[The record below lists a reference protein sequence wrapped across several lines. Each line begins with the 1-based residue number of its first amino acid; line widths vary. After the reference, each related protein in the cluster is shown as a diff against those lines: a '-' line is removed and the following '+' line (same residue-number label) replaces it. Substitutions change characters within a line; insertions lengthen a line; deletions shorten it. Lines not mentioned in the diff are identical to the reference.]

1 MDLIKIQGKQ
11 YQIATKAGELTL
23 SQVKALTNLKRPD
36 EFETDEGFT
45 AYLHYIR
52 KVLNTCSGVGFGI
65 IHRINPTMLVALFGM
80 VSDLIAELE
89 TFNWQVYDHMNTYL
103 KYPKSVTMGGEQMF
117 GHGVTAKTYADASDI
132 ISHNRAALLGFL
144 PFIYTGVDDVTAIE
158 DYQEGTLPYAVAID
172 FFKIHANIAN
182 TVHNRYPV
190 LSEKGEAGET
200 VKGYGAKG
208 LIYEVAASGMAS
220 LKEVEA
226 MEVLEFFD
234 VLAYLR
240 TVNKQIKQKYG

>member
-1 MDLIKIQGKQ
+1 MDLIKIQSKQ

-36 EFETDEGFT
+36 EFETDEGFEQ
-45 AYLHYIR
+45 YLAYIR
-52 KVLNTCSGVGFGI
+52 LVLNICSGVSFKLLN
-65 IHRINPTMLVALFGM
+65 RINPTMLVALFGM
-80 VSDLIAELE
+80 VADLITELD
-89 TFNWQVYDHMNTYL
+89 TFNWQEHDHVNTYL
-103 KYPKSVTMGGEQMF
+103 KYPKPVMMGGEPVY
-117 GHGVTAKTYADASDI
+117 GHGVTAKTFADASDI
-132 ISHNRAALLGFL
+132 VSHKSASLLGFL
-144 PFIYTGVDDVTAIE
+144 PFIYTGVDDVSAIE
-158 DYQEGTLPYAVAID
+158 LYQEGTLPYAVAID

-190 LSEKGEAGET
+190 LSEKPDKGET

-208 LIYEVAASGMAS
+208 LLYEVAASGMAS
-220 LKEVEA
+220 LKEVEG
-226 MEVLEFFD
+226 MNVLDFFD